1 MNSFNS
7 SFFHFP
13 NFNNLNNSINNS
25 NNYISIPNQF
35 TSMNSVEFAAER
47 EILTQ
52 NLEDLKETMTYLIG
66 TEKTKIKSEKAKLI
80 KDIDDFKQEFQLKQI
95 QHKRNKQQ
103 YQINSLQ
110 ANSIQN
116 NNTIIELNVGGT
128 HSFTTTIQTL
138 TQYKHSALAKMF
150 SGKFTLTKHNGKVF
164 IDRDGAIFSL
174 VLNYLRNKTLP
185 TIFTNE
191 KERIL
196 FYDELDY
203 WQLPLNPN
211 NPNINNINQVIVSP
225 FNFDKDWCAETLVLG
240 DNTKIVRKSHELHG
254 IVFLTPTL
262 SAENPYLEFKVFINS
277 PSVGKSSLFIGLVD
291 KSLYKYE
298 NLMSSYWKDCP
309 SSYYWDAWNTKLI
322 KIDKNG
328 QQVGSLIGYGCQC
341 ENRETVFGMYYNA
354 QNKTIEFYK
363 DYANLGIAFRDV
375 PDGLTPSLD
384 IWFEFGYVE
393 ITNRIIPDQQMFL

>member
-1 MNSFNS
+1 
-7 SFFHFP
+7 
-13 NFNNLNNSINNS
+13 
-25 NNYISIPNQF
+25 
-35 TSMNSVEFAAER
+35 MNSVEFAAER

-103 YQINSLQ
+103 FQINSLQ